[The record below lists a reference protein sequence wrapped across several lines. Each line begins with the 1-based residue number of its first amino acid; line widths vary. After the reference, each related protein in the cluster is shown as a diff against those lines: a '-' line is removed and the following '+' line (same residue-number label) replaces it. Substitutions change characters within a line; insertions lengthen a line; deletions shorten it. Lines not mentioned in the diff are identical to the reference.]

1 MHSNLAQATVFNNPI
16 FFRGPGN
23 KEPLDLTYLGIRE
36 GTCHPVCYLT
46 AKEFFDNNG
55 LRTRMDLAFTYGLDI
70 SVEAYGLLARC
81 LNHYVAR
88 IRPNRLNNGSIVSI
102 KEEYQKVKNPAKK
115 SAMLWPN
122 IVKNVSISKRQN
134 QR

>member
-1 MHSNLAQATVFNNPI
+1 MHSNFAHATVFNNPI

-23 KEPLDLTYLGIRE
+23 KMPLDLSSLDIPE
-36 GTCHPVCYLT
+36 GTRHPVCTLQ

-55 LRTRMDLAFTYGLDI
+55 LRTRMDLAFTYGLEI

-88 IRPNRLNNGSIVSI
+88 IRPNRLNNGSSVSI
-102 KEEYQKVKNPAKK
+102 REEFCRVKKPGQKIRTVLSKFREKK
-115 SAMLWPN
+115 
-122 IVKNVSISKRQN
+122 I
-134 QR
+134 